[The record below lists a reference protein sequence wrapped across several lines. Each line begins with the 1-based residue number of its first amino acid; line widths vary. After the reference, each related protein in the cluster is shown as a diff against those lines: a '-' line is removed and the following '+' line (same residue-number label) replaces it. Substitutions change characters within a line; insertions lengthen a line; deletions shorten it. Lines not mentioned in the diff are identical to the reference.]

1 MLLLITAFVLETAL
15 GSLGFSMM
23 GGGMKDTTGMDGTSW
38 EAKFHN
44 ADGQVCQ
51 FKNVDYKFMGL
62 GALNCGWNGKDSRF
76 QRKFW
81 SDSGPSKC
89 SRECR
94 KLQWCNYAWSDSGA
108 TKLFNKGA
116 GWCYLYHT
124 CDERTGTEEG
134 RLMQKHCPKTPEIPC
149 KESCN
154 RYAYQWAIDGDCDA
168 GNCLGCDKYW
178 KGDKFDNNACGSD
191 GKGYLYP
198 GTASKKALAMA
209 EVTPESGNWVV
220 YGLALF
226 GFGVT
231 AYGAFAHFS
240 KKEAET
246 HCEI

>member
-1 MLLLITAFVLETAL
+1 
-15 GSLGFSMM
+15 
-23 GGGMKDTTGMDGTSW
+23 MKDTTGMDGTSW

-134 RLMQKHCPKTPEIPC
+134 RLMEKKCPKTPELPC
-149 KESCN
+149 KDGCN
-154 RYAYQWAIDGDCDA
+154 RYKYQWAVDGDCDA
-168 GNCLGCDKYW
+168 GDCLGCDGYW
-178 KGDKFDNNACGSD
+178 KGDKFDNGACGSD
-191 GKGYLYP
+191 GKDYLYP
-198 GTASKKALAMA
+198 GRPDAENAVGAYAAKMERTASAVGEELAFA
-209 EVTPESGNWVV
+209 QEAPSTTSNLVT
-220 YGLALF
+220 YGFACVGASVLL
-226 GFGVT
+226 
-231 AYGAFAHFS
+231 YGAFRHFTTKS
-240 KKEAET
+240 DYTAVAEV
-246 HCEI
+246 